1 MLLTRLD
8 CDGCDGQALSLCF
21 FLPSLSAFSL
31 QQIGFHKSSL
41 ADHHW
46 GICCFNRAVHPI
58 RQMDISWLI
67 FNSLDVRELYAFMAG
82 RRANGPGL
90 GIMGGY
96 LGMAPWESCAGL
108 SIEHH

>member
-1 MLLTRLD
+1 MLPTRLD
-8 CDGCDGQALSLCF
+8 CGKCDGQAISLCF

-41 ADHHW
+41 AGHHW

-67 FNSLDVRELYAFMAG
+67 FNSLDARELYAFMAG

-96 LGMAPWESCAGL
+96 LGMAPWESCGGL